1 MTHRQGLTEALARID
16 QLKERRRGRL
26 YLRDERVTMSHGAG
40 GKATHNLIEG
50 LFAQAFANPVLDLL
64 DDSAVCR
71 LNGTDVRLAFTTD
84 SYVVSPLFFPGG
96 DIGALAVHG
105 TVNDL
110 AVAGATPLYLSA
122 AFILE
127 EGFTIADLRRIVGSM
142 RQAAAAAGVVIVT
155 GDTKVVERGK
165 ADGLY
170 INTAGVGSLRPD
182 GAVAAANARPGDR
195 VLVSGRIAEHGVAIM
210 MARHDLA
217 IEADIASDSA
227 PLNGLVAAL
236 LDRLGADVHCLKDPT
251 RGGVATAC
259 NEIALQSGV
268 AIALDESAVPVRPD
282 VRGAC
287 ELLGIDPLHIANEGK
302 LLAIVARERAEEAL
316 EVMRAHPA
324 GADAALV
331 GAVLE
336 EPDGMV
342 FVRTGI
348 GGRRV
353 LDMLV
358 GDALPRIC

>member
-1 MTHRQGLTEALARID
+1 MADRQGLAGALARIE
-16 QLKERRRGRL
+16 QVKSRRRGRF
-26 YLRDERVTMSHGAG
+26 YLRDERITLSHGSG

-50 LFAQAFANPVLDLL
+50 LFAQAFANPVLDPL
-64 DDSAVCR
+64 DDAAVCP
-71 LNGTDVRLAFTTD
+71 LDGVDARLAFTTD

-96 DIGALAVHG
+96 DIGELAVYG

-110 AVAGATPLYLSA
+110 AVAGATPRFLAA

-127 EGFTIADLRRIVGSM
+127 EGFPIADLRRIVHSM
-142 RQAAAAAGVVIVT
+142 GQAAEAAGVVIAT

-170 INTAGVGSLRPD
+170 INTTGVGVVRSD
-182 GAVAAANARPGDR
+182 AAVSVAGARPGDR
-195 VLVSGRIAEHGVAIM
+195 VLVSGRIAEHGIAVM
-210 MARHDLA
+210 LARDDLA
-217 IEADIASDSA
+217 IETDVASDTA
-227 PLNGLVAAL
+227 PLNGLAAAL

-268 AIALDESAVPVRPD
+268 AIALVESAVPVRPD

-302 LLAIVARERAEEAL
+302 LLAVVAHQRAEEAL

-324 GADAALV
+324 GTHAALV
-331 GAVLE
+331 GDVLE